1 MCECGSDVEALS
13 VSERTQLLIRSE
25 CARVRTGAGV
35 PTIPGRAV
43 PEPPPRRPDWE
54 RSYFR
59 AAFCSDLLCVLAAD
73 LFVTVAYRHLSLGSL
88 GAWQGGLAVAVA
100 VLVLSMLSLALA
112 HAWDPR
118 VLGSGAEEVHR
129 VGRAYVWAIAVMAV
143 AGYALGT
150 SNGHS
155 WVFGALPLAA
165 ALSVLGRYVLRL
177 ELRRRRRS
185 GGNLRSVLVAGD
197 VAEVL
202 ELIKRTPDIS
212 QAGWRVDA
220 VCLADVSPGEELP
233 LGIEGIPVIGTEK
246 DIVGI
251 ARLHSFQ
258 AIAVLPSSGWTPT
271 RTERLSWELEG
282 TGTDLLIA
290 PVLMDVVGPRLHIAP
305 VAGVPLMQL
314 SAPTYS
320 GPAWVIKNVLDR
332 IFALVLVVGI
342 APVLLMIACAIRA
355 SSRGPALFKQIRVGR
370 DGALFTMYKFRSM
383 VVGAEGRIRE
393 LAAFDEGAGVMFKI
407 HDDPRVTRVGKFI
420 RRYSLD
426 ELPQLFNVV
435 TGSMSLVG
443 PRPPLECEVARY
455 GDDGAR
461 RRLFVKPGLTGLW
474 QVSGRS
480 NLSWE
485 ESVRADLHY
494 VENWSPTLDLLI
506 LWKTTRAVLRPNGAY

>member
-1 MCECGSDVEALS
+1 V
-13 VSERTQLLIRSE
+13 
-25 CARVRTGAGV
+25 V
-35 PTIPGRAV
+35 PV
-43 PEPPPRRPDWE
+43 
-54 RSYFR
+54 
-59 AAFCSDLLCVLAAD
+59 
-73 LFVTVAYRHLSLGSL
+73 LSL
-88 GAWQGGLAVAVA
+88 LA
-100 VLVLSMLSLALA
+100 LALA

-118 VLGSGAEEVHR
+118 ILGSGAEELRR
-129 VGRAYVWAIAVMAV
+129 VGRAYVWVIAVMALV
-143 AGYALGT
+143 GYALGT
-150 SNGHS
+150 PNGQS

-165 ALSVLGRYVLRL
+165 VLSVLGRYGLRRA
-177 ELRRRRRS
+177 LRRRRRA
-185 GGNLRSVLVAGD
+185 GGYLRSVLVAGD
-197 VAEVL
+197 AEEVL

-220 VCLADVSPGEELP
+220 ICLAGMRPGEQLP
-233 LGIEGIPVIGTEK
+233 LAIEGIPVIGTGK
-246 DIVGI
+246 DVVGI

-305 VAGVPLMQL
+305 VAGVPLIQL

-332 IFALVLVVGI
+332 IFALVIVIAI
-342 APVLLMIACAIRA
+342 APVLLVIVAAIRA
-355 SSRGPALFKQIRVGR
+355 TSRGPALFKQTRVGR
-370 DGALFTMYKFRSM
+370 DGEVFTMYKFRSM
-383 VVGAEGRIRE
+383 VMGAEGRIRE
-393 LAAFDEGAGVMFKI
+393 LTAFDEGAGVMFKI
-407 HDDPRVTRVGKFI
+407 HDDPRVTRVGRFI

-435 TGSMSLVG
+435 SGSMSLVG

-494 VENWSPTLDLLI
+494 VENWTFTLDLLI
-506 LWKTTRAVLRPNGAY
+506 LWKTIRAVLRPTGAY

>member
-1 MCECGSDVEALS
+1 M
-13 VSERTQLLIRSE
+13 SERTQLLIKSE
-25 CARVRTGAGV
+25 CAHGRRGAGV

-43 PEPPPRRPDWE
+43 PDLPSPRPSWE
-54 RSYFR
+54 RWYSQ
-59 AAFCSDLLCVLAAD
+59 AAICSDLFSVVAAD
-73 LFVTVAYRHLSLGSL
+73 LFVTVVYRQIPLWTWAGS
-88 GAWQGGLAVAVA
+88 LAVAVA
-100 VLVLSMLSLALA
+100 VPVLAMLSLALA

-118 VLGSGAEEVHR
+118 ILGSGAEEFRR
-129 VGRAYVWAIAVMAV
+129 VGRAYVWVIAVMAV

-150 SNGHS
+150 ANGHS

-165 ALSVLGRYVLRL
+165 AMSVLGRYALRHA
-177 ELRRRRRS
+177 LRRRRRS
-185 GGNLRSVLVAGD
+185 GDYLRSVLVAGD
-197 VAEVL
+197 VDEVL

-220 VCLADVSPGEELP
+220 ICLADVRPGEQLP
-233 LGIEGIPVIGTEK
+233 LAIDDTPVIGTEK
-246 DIVGI
+246 DIIGI
-251 ARLHSFQ
+251 TRLHSFQ
-258 AIAVLPSSGWTPT
+258 AIAVLPSSGWTPA

-320 GPAWVIKNVLDR
+320 GPAWVIKNVFDR
-332 IFALVLVVGI
+332 IFALVIVVAI
-342 APVLLMIACAIRA
+342 APVLLVIGGAIRA
-355 SSRGPALFKQIRVGR
+355 TSRGPALFKQTRVGR
-370 DGALFTMYKFRSM
+370 DGEVFTMYKFRSM
-383 VVGAEGRIRE
+383 VVGAEARVRE
-393 LAAFDEGAGVMFKI
+393 LAAFDEGAGVMFKM
-407 HDDPRVTRVGKFI
+407 HDDPRVTRIGRFI

-435 TGSMSLVG
+435 SGSMSLVG

-485 ESVRADLHY
+485 QSVRTDLHY
-494 VENWSPTLDLLI
+494 VENWSFTLDLLI
-506 LWKTTRAVLRPNGAY
+506 LWKTIRAVLRPDGAY

>member
-1 MCECGSDVEALS
+1 M
-13 VSERTQLLIRSE
+13 
-25 CARVRTGAGV
+25 
-35 PTIPGRAV
+35 
-43 PEPPPRRPDWE
+43 
-54 RSYFR
+54 
-59 AAFCSDLLCVLAAD
+59 CSDLLCVVAAD
-73 LFVTVAYRHLSLGSL
+73 LFVTVVYRQLSLWTWAGS
-88 GAWQGGLAVAVA
+88 LAVAFAVP
-100 VLVLSMLSLALA
+100 VLVMLSLALA

-118 VLGSGAEEVHR
+118 ILGSGSEELRR
-129 VGRAYVWAIAVMAV
+129 VGRAYVWVIAGMAL

-150 SNGHS
+150 ANGHS

-165 ALSVLGRYVLRL
+165 ALTLLGRYVLRR

-185 GGNLRSVLVAGD
+185 GESLRSVLVAGEID
-197 VAEVL
+197 EVL

-220 VCLADVSPGEELP
+220 VCLADVRPGEQLP
-233 LGIEGIPVIGTEK
+233 LAVDDTPVIGTEK

-251 ARLHSFQ
+251 TRLHSFQ
-258 AIAVLPSSGWTPT
+258 AIAVLPSSGWTPA

-332 IFALVLVVGI
+332 IFALVLVVAI
-342 APVLLMIACAIRA
+342 APVLLVIAGAICA
-355 SSRGPALFKQIRVGR
+355 SSRGPALFTQTRVGR
-370 DGALFTMYKFRSM
+370 DGQLFTMYKFRSM
-383 VVGAEGRIRE
+383 VVGAEGRARE
-393 LAAFDEGAGVMFKI
+393 LAALDQGAGVLFKI
-407 HDDPRVTRVGKFI
+407 RDDPRVTRVGKFI

-443 PRPPLECEVARY
+443 PRPPLECEVAQY

-494 VENWSPTLDLLI
+494 VENWTFALDVLI
-506 LWKTTRAVLRPNGAY
+506 LWKTIRAVLRPDGAY